1 MKKVILVLLFLA
13 LAWGA
18 ERLVTL
24 DSRVQEDLTQTLTN
38 LAGVPVSIASVD
50 LSLLSGKGEITGLIV
65 ANPKG
70 YSNKNAFEMG
80 LVSLDLDV
88 FSALTQPLV
97 ISSLVI
103 EKPTVNLEVRD
114 DLQSNLQEIIGTSTK
129 QMKVAGEKK
138 QEKEKPEPEASD
150 PDASDPDADESAESD
165 STEKEE
171 KREHFRIAVRKLEIR
186 DTRLIASRGLDSW
199 EDTIDLVDMENV
211 GGDKGYSIT
220 ELGIVV
226 TRELTGHVLAQSAK
240 RSLTDMVEDA
250 VKDLGNSILESLNNN

>member
-50 LSLLSGKGEITGLIV
+50 LSLLSGKGEITGLVV

-70 YSNKNAFEMG
+70 YSNKTAFEMG

-138 QEKEKPEPEASD
+138 QEKEQPE
-150 PDASDPDADESAESD
+150 PDASDPDTDESAESD

-199 EDTIDLVDMENV
+199 EDTIDLVAMENV
-211 GGDKGYSIT
+211 GGEKGYSTT

-226 TRELTGHVLAQSAK
+226 TRELTGHVLAQAAK

>member
-50 LSLLSGKGEITGLIV
+50 LSLLSGKGEITGLVV

-70 YSNKNAFEMG
+70 YSNKTAFEMG

-138 QEKEKPEPEASD
+138 QEKEKPEPG
-150 PDASDPDADESAESD
+150 ASDPDADESAESD

-199 EDTIDLVDMENV
+199 EDTIDLVAMENV
-211 GGDKGYSIT
+211 GGEKGYSTT

-226 TRELTGHVLAQSAK
+226 TRELTGHVLAQAAK

>member
-24 DSRVQEDLTQTLTN
+24 DSRVQENLAQTLTN

-50 LSLLSGKGEITGLIV
+50 LSLLSGKGEITGLVV

-70 YSNKNAFEMG
+70 YSNKTAFEMG

-97 ISSLVI
+97 ISTLVI

-129 QMKVAGEKK
+129 RMKVAGETK
-138 QEKEKPEPEASD
+138 QEKEQPE
-150 PDASDPDADESAESD
+150 PDASDPETDESAESD

-220 ELGIVV
+220 ELGIIV
-226 TRELTGHVLAQSAK
+226 TRELTGHVLAQAAK

-250 VKDLGNSILESLNNN
+250 VKDLGNSILESLNKN

>member
-24 DSRVQEDLTQTLTN
+24 DSRVQENLAQTLTN

-50 LSLLSGKGEITGLIV
+50 LSLLSGKGEITGLVV

-70 YSNKNAFEMG
+70 YSNKTAFEMG

-97 ISSLVI
+97 ISTLVI

-129 QMKVAGEKK
+129 RMKVAGETK
-138 QEKEKPEPEASD
+138 QEKEQPE
-150 PDASDPDADESAESD
+150 PDASDPETDESAESD

-226 TRELTGHVLAQSAK
+226 TRELTGHVLAQAAK

-250 VKDLGNSILESLNNN
+250 VKDLGNSILESLNKN